1 MPFAR
6 FFLYVTSLGGFAAL
20 GLALVGQAPP
30 ITWLAA
36 GFGAHVLVATL
47 SVLLPSLGVWARV
60 ASRATP
66 GTRRIALTFDDGP
79 NPQTT
84 RRVLALL
91 AERGQR
97 ATFFVIGQKALRHP
111 ELLRE
116 MRAAGHLVGLHG
128 YEHDRLYA
136 LRSTRRVRRD
146 LVLAQQTVTAVL
158 GTPARWFR
166 PPIGFVSHAVALA
179 AQYEGVELA
188 GWTARALDGRARARP
203 ERVLRRALAAVQDGA
218 VLLLHD
224 AAEADDRA
232 PASLEVL
239 PILLDAVSERGLA
252 AVTLDE
258 LFETGVDRSSN
269 RV

>member
-6 FFLYVTSLGGFAAL
+6 FFLYVTSLGGFVSL
-20 GLALVGQAPP
+20 GLALVGRAPP
-30 ITWLAA
+30 IAWLAA
-36 GFGAHVLVATL
+36 GLTAQVLVATL
-47 SVLLPSLGVWARV
+47 SVLLPSLQVWTHV
-60 ASRATP
+60 AIRAAA
-66 GTRRIALTFDDGP
+66 GGRRIALTFDDGP
-79 NPQTT
+79 NPETT

-97 ATFFVIGQKALRHP
+97 ATFFVIGQKVLRHP
-111 ELLRE
+111 ELLLE

-128 YEHDRLYA
+128 HEHDRLYA
-136 LRSTRRVRRD
+136 LRSTRRVRHD
-146 LVLAQQTVTAVL
+146 LTLAQETVTAVL
-158 GTPARWFR
+158 GAPARWFR

-188 GWTARALDGRARARP
+188 GWTARALDGRAAARP
-203 ERVLRRALAAVQDGA
+203 ERVLRRALAAVEDGA

-224 AAEADDRA
+224 AAEADDRP
-232 PASLEVL
+232 PASLEIL
-239 PILLDAVSERGLA
+239 PALLDAVRERGFA

-258 LFETGVDRSSN
+258 LFETSVDVSSN